1 MDRNLVMK
9 FKTRLEN
16 ERDLVLAKL
25 QSKGTEKIRE
35 ASLKHPDEADIAA
48 QEVETGMSLRMGNR
62 ESLYLKKINKA
73 ISRLSEGA
81 FGECQACGSEISE
94 RRLEARPTAELCII
108 CKEEMEQNENSS
120 VNGRKHKS
128 VGLAIQLGENRSS

>member
-16 ERDLVLAKL
+16 ERDLVL
-25 QSKGTEKIRE
+25 TKIRAKGGE
-35 ASLKHPDEADIAA
+35 TIRKSSEKHPDEADIAS
-48 QEVETGMSLRMGNR
+48 QEVETGMSVRMGNR
-62 ESLYLKKINKA
+62 EALYLKKIEKA
-73 ISRLSEGA
+73 LGRLNEGD
-81 FGECQACGSEISE
+81 FGECQSCGGEIAE

-120 VNGRKHKS
+120 VTGRKHKS
-128 VGLAIQLGENRSS
+128 VGLAVHLGDSRAN